1 MYGLLFQRLPKS
13 LGFVT
18 LKFSL
23 LPIGTPLQGE
33 KEMLPA
39 AEGRKQDFL
48 LWAPGWHDS
57 LSQPGLS
64 QLGLLNGLA
73 SYLICN
79 CVARTCNF
87 QCCLL
92 LVHTGTYK

>member
-48 LWAPGWHDS
+48 LWALGWHDS